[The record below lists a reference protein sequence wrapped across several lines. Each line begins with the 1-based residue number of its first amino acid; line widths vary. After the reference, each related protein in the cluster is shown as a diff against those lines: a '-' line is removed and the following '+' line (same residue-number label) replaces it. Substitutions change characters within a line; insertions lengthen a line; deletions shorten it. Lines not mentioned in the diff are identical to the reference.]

1 MKRILFFVLLMVC
14 IRSVV
19 YAVEPNNTF
28 APTPTPMVYVV
39 SEEVQNAADEYEVSV
54 NYAVETFGF
63 DESVEYPYMPT
74 HLDPVCYRGYL
85 SLTSGFKD
93 GDCYAAYGGWNE
105 AEVQDYLNF
114 LMYLGYECAEY
125 SCEIP
130 GTLEW
135 QLSNPTPREDGKGL
149 LDNVKVFYAA
159 EKEMLV
165 IAYPYVDAF
174 LYESWS
180 ESTLSYPYWRYL
192 LNEPTPYTFENISG
206 HTITVEEIIYARD
219 MSVCSQE
226 KPVFRLHTEDP
237 NDPYKMILV
246 PRGEPYHDMWLMDA
260 PEEED
265 LLLMMVRLTFDQ
277 PVDKQFV
284 DRLHIAVADSD
295 FESAHQAE
303 FPMMYGW
310 DDLCVLSP
318 WTEDTVSSNL
328 WAVFPFRYYDL
339 EATKR
344 VYLYLQE
351 DDQTWIGDLREW
363 TYADVYQENVGIR
376 MY

>member
-125 SCEIP
+125 SC
-130 GTLEW
+130 
-135 QLSNPTPREDGKGL
+135 
-149 LDNVKVFYAA
+149 
-159 EKEMLV
+159 
-165 IAYPYVDAF
+165 
-174 LYESWS
+174 
-180 ESTLSYPYWRYL
+180 
-192 LNEPTPYTFENISG
+192 
-206 HTITVEEIIYARD
+206 
-219 MSVCSQE
+219 
-226 KPVFRLHTEDP
+226 
-237 NDPYKMILV
+237 
-246 PRGEPYHDMWLMDA
+246 
-260 PEEED
+260 
-265 LLLMMVRLTFDQ
+265 
-277 PVDKQFV
+277 
-284 DRLHIAVADSD
+284 
-295 FESAHQAE
+295 
-303 FPMMYGW
+303 
-310 DDLCVLSP
+310 
-318 WTEDTVSSNL
+318 
-328 WAVFPFRYYDL
+328 
-339 EATKR
+339 
-344 VYLYLQE
+344 
-351 DDQTWIGDLREW
+351 
-363 TYADVYQENVGIR
+363 
-376 MY
+376 